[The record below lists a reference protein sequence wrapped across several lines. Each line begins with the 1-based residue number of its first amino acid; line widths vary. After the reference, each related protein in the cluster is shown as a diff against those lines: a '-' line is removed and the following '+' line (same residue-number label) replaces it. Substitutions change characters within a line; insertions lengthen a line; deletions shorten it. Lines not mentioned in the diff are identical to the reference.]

1 MPDMFRHPPIIPADL
16 LVARWT
22 LKQVQGDGFPREVVP
37 PYNAPMPAL
46 PTTDALAASAIDLL
60 AKLIA
65 FDTTSRDSNL
75 ALIEYVEGLLGDL
88 GVTATRVPN
97 ADGRKANL
105 YATLGPR
112 TEGGI
117 VLSGHTDVV
126 PVDGQKWSSDPFALT
141 EREGRLYGRGTCDM
155 KGFLALALAAAP
167 LFAEPG
173 RLKRPV
179 HLAFSYDEE
188 VGCLGAPSMI
198 AEIAKHLPRPAAV
211 IVGEPTSME
220 VVHGHKGITSYI
232 VTVTGHEA
240 HSSLTHLGLSANMIA
255 IRLMHGLSEL
265 AASLERAADP
275 ASPFMPRHAT
285 LTIGQINGG
294 TAVNILARECTFV
307 FDLRCPPG
315 MDPMAILAPFL
326 AGAKTIDTEMK
337 ARFPDTGI
345 DIVRRSLTPA
355 FAPEPDGEA
364 ERVAR
369 SLAGDNGPPRVVP
382 YAAEAGQFQ
391 QAGFSTVICGPGSIE
406 QAHQPDEYVDRVQ
419 MERGAAFMLRLAEM
433 LAG

>member
-1 MPDMFRHPPIIPADL
+1 MA
-16 LVARWT
+16 
-22 LKQVQGDGFPREVVP
+22 
-37 PYNAPMPAL
+37 AL
-46 PTTDALAASAIDLL
+46 PTTDTLAADAIDML
-60 AKLIA
+60 AKLVA

-75 ALIEYVEGLLGDL
+75 KLIEYVEGLLGDL
-88 GVTATRVPN
+88 GVSATRVPN

-105 YATLGPR
+105 YATLGPDI
-112 TEGGI
+112 EGGI

-126 PVDGQKWSSDPFALT
+126 PVDGQKWTSDPFTLT
-141 EREGRLYGRGTCDM
+141 ERDGRLYGRGSCDM

-173 RLKRPV
+173 RPKRPV

-188 VGCLGAPSMI
+188 VGCLGAPAMI
-198 AEIAKHLPRPAAV
+198 AEIAKRLPRPAAV
-211 IVGEPTSME
+211 IVGEPTMME
-220 VVHGHKGITSYI
+220 VVHGHKGITSYF

-255 IRLMHGLSEL
+255 IRLMHRLSEI
-265 AASLERAADP
+265 AAQLERDADP
-275 ASPFMPRHAT
+275 ASPFTPRHAT
-285 LTIGQINGG
+285 LTVGQINGG
-294 TAVNILARECTFV
+294 TAVNILARECVFV
-307 FDLRCPPG
+307 FDLRCVPG
-315 MDPMAILAPFL
+315 VDPMAILAPFL
-326 AGAKTIDTEMK
+326 AEAETIDAEMK
-337 ARFPDTGI
+337 ARFPETGI
-345 DIVRRSLTPA
+345 QIVRRSLTPA

-369 SLAGDNGPPRVVP
+369 ALAGDNGPPRVVP

-391 QAGFSTVICGPGSIE
+391 EAGFSTVICGPGSIE

-419 MERGAAFMLRLAEM
+419 MERGAAFMIRLAEM